1 MTQSAATTPTS
12 DRQMRRI
19 LFSSFMGTTIEYYDF
34 ILYATAAGLVFN
46 HVFFAGLG
54 PTVALL
60 VSFGTLAVGYLARPL
75 GGVIFGHIGDR
86 VGRKKVLIITV
97 LMMGISSTLI
107 GLLPTTA
114 MIGVAAPLL
123 LVTLRI
129 LQGIAVG
136 GEWGGAT
143 LLAFESA
150 KKQSR
155 GFAAAFAY
163 IGAPAGTLAGTLILS
178 WMSMM
183 PRQDFL
189 AWGWRVPFVF
199 SLVLMG
205 IGLFIRAKVS
215 DAPVF
220 QALLEKAE
228 EQPRVP
234 VAELFTRHPRAL
246 LTGIAAALSGQM
258 TQGIMGIWALT
269 YAIQQAAIS
278 QSGVLNAKALGTIG
292 TLTMVLIGARLSDRF
307 GRRRVLIL
315 GNLLAIAL
323 VVPVLLLLQAG
334 TMLAFM
340 AAILLG
346 LSTIQGF
353 VSGPYGAYAS
363 ELFPTRVR
371 YTGASIS
378 YQTAST
384 LAGFAPL
391 IATALVAGAG
401 GSLWSL
407 GVVWGGVI
415 LISLI
420 ALVLA
425 PDRSRIEL
433 TELDARA
440 ESTGSAAVA
449 AADSRPDT
457 QRA

>member
-433 TELDARA
+433 TELDARVDG
-440 ESTGSAAVA
+440 TGSAAVSGPPA
-449 AADSRPDT
+449 PDT

>member
-163 IGAPAGTLAGTLILS
+163 MGAPAGTLAGTLILS

-433 TELDARA
+433 TELDARVDG
-440 ESTGSAAVA
+440 TGSVA

>member
-433 TELDARA
+433 TELDARVDG
-440 ESTGSAAVA
+440 TGSAAVA

>member
-433 TELDARA
+433 TELDARV
-440 ESTGSAAVA
+440 EGTEPAAVSGPPA
-449 AADSRPDT
+449 PDT